1 MACGEYRRQ
10 WHKYLPLA
18 VLNHNTSYHASIGC
32 EPTRVFHGRI
42 PYNILDHKLGMNPN
56 EPIHPTTEFAEEIQN
71 RTKLLIVIDKTKRNI
86 MQSYIKYKEYYDR
99 KAKAAP
105 LKEGDYCF
113 VLQPKAD
120 HQGSKI
126 PFKDYRWVGPFIVQK
141 TLPNENY
148 IVRRLNTNKTQILH
162 RIRLKKFVPNQP
174 LEDNFREQR
183 LQPDDEIIIPQ
194 DDLYVI
200 TWETNFGEQLDT
212 RGSEPIP
219 ASLTNDEQPSA
230 AEANASDASENEVD
244 YVITSDESN
253 LADRASHSRDERL
266 NDDVTER
273 NEATAVTENNKSDW
287 PNPAVFPK
295 NQENSLPNTADGPEK
310 DEIFSER
317 NPMNENDAQK
327 SSRRGDDIIVPEIS
341 ESDARNESLSPRGGK
356 YNLRPNP
363 NPNYSE
369 DFRY

>member
-1 MACGEYRRQ
+1 MAQ
-10 WHKYLPLA
+10 ILA
-18 VLNHNTSYHASIGC
+18 ITQAIVLNHNTSYHASIGC

-42 PYNILDHKLGMNPN
+42 PYNILDHKLGNNPN
-56 EPIHPTTEFAEEIQN
+56 EQINPTTGFAEEIQN
-71 RTKLLIVIDKTKRNI
+71 RTKILIDKTKQNI

-105 LKEGDYCF
+105 LKESEYCF

-120 HQGSKI
+120 NQGSKI
-126 PFKDYRWVGPFIVQK
+126 PFCDYRWVGPFIVQK
-141 TLPNENY
+141 VLPNENY

-183 LQPDDEIIIPQ
+183 LQPDEEIVIPQ
-194 DDLYVI
+194 DDLYII
-200 TWETNFGEQLDT
+200 TWETDFGEQLVT
-212 RGSEPIP
+212 RREAPIP
-219 ASLTNDEQPSA
+219 TSLPNGEQPNT
-230 AEANASDASENEVD
+230 AETNANDVDDNEADYIITREELNNDDATHNR
-244 YVITSDESN
+244 N
-253 LADRASHSRDERL
+253 ERL
-266 NDDVTER
+266 DDDVTER
-273 NEATAVTENNKSDW
+273 NEATAVTENNKSDR
-287 PNPAVFPK
+287 PNPAVSPK
-295 NQENSLPNTADGPEK
+295 NQENSLPSTASGPEN

-317 NPMNENDAQK
+317 NSMNENDAQNSPK
-327 SSRRGDDIIVPEIS
+327 RGDDIIVPEIS